1 MERINIAVL
10 ISGSGT
16 NLQAVIQSI
25 NKNKINGQIK
35 LVISNRQ
42 DAFGLKRA
50 EKEGIKNIFI
60 NPKEYSDEDYDEKLV
75 LELKKENIQ
84 LIVLAGYLKILTNP
98 ILKEYRNKII
108 NIHPSLIPSFSGK
121 KYYGI
126 KVHEEAIKYGV
137 KVSGA
142 TTHFVDKEPDGGPII
157 IQDTVRVDYEDKA
170 ESLQKKVLK
179 VEHKI
184 LSESI
189 KLFCQGRLEVIGRK
203 VKIKEQEVLWEH

>member
-1 MERINIAVL
+1 MEKINIGVL

-16 NLQAVIQSI
+16 NLQAII
-25 NKNKINGQIK
+25 NNVNNNKINGEIK

-60 NPKEYSDEDYDEKLV
+60 NPKEYCDDYDKKLV
-75 LELKKENIQ
+75 SEFKRENIQ
-84 LIVLAGYLKILTNP
+84 LIVLAGYLRILTKP
-98 ILKEYRNKII
+98 ILKEYSNRII

-121 KYYGI
+121 KFYGI

-137 KVSGA
+137 KISGA
-142 TTHFVDKEPDGGPII
+142 TTHFVDEEPDGGPII
-157 IQDTVRVDYEDKA
+157 IQDTVRVDYEDRA

-189 KLFCQGRLEVIGRK
+189 ELFCEGRLEVIGRK
-203 VKIKEQEVLWEH
+203 VKIKDQEVIWEH

>member
-1 MERINIAVL
+1 MEKINIGVL

-16 NLQAVIQSI
+16 NLQAII
-25 NKNKINGQIK
+25 NNVNNNKINGEIK

-60 NPKEYSDEDYDEKLV
+60 NPKEYRDDYDKKLV
-75 LELKKENIQ
+75 SEFKRENIQ
-84 LIVLAGYLKILTNP
+84 LIVLAGYLRILTKP
-98 ILKEYRNKII
+98 ILKEYSNRII

-121 KYYGI
+121 KFYGI

-142 TTHFVDKEPDGGPII
+142 TTHFVDEEPDGGPII
-157 IQDTVRVDYEDKA
+157 IQDTVRVDYEDRA

-189 KLFCQGRLEVIGRK
+189 ELFCEGRLEVIGRK
-203 VKIKEQEVLWEH
+203 VKIKDQEVI

>member
-1 MERINIAVL
+1 MEKINIGVL

-16 NLQAVIQSI
+16 NLQAII
-25 NKNKINGQIK
+25 NNVNNNKINGEIK

-98 ILKEYRNKII
+98 I
-108 NIHPSLIPSFSGK
+108 
-121 KYYGI
+121 
-126 KVHEEAIKYGV
+126 
-137 KVSGA
+137 
-142 TTHFVDKEPDGGPII
+142 
-157 IQDTVRVDYEDKA
+157 
-170 ESLQKKVLK
+170 
-179 VEHKI
+179 
-184 LSESI
+184 
-189 KLFCQGRLEVIGRK
+189 
-203 VKIKEQEVLWEH
+203 

>member
-1 MERINIAVL
+1 MEKINIGVL

-16 NLQAVIQSI
+16 NLQAIIKNV
-25 NKNKINGQIK
+25 NNNKINGEIK

-60 NPKEYSDEDYDEKLV
+60 NPKEYRDDYDKKLV
-75 LELKKENIQ
+75 SEFKRENIQ
-84 LIVLAGYLKILTNP
+84 LIVLAGYLRILTKP
-98 ILKEYRNKII
+98 ILKEYSNRII

-121 KYYGI
+121 KFYGI

-142 TTHFVDKEPDGGPII
+142 TTHFVDEEPDGGPII
-157 IQDTVRVDYEDKA
+157 IQDTVRVDYEDRA

-189 KLFCQGRLEVIGRK
+189 KLFCEGRLEVIGRK
-203 VKIKEQEVLWEH
+203 VKIKDQEVI

>member
-1 MERINIAVL
+1 MEKINIGVL

-16 NLQAVIQSI
+16 NLQAII
-25 NKNKINGQIK
+25 NNVNNNKINGEIK

-60 NPKEYSDEDYDEKLV
+60 NPKEYCDDYDKKLV
-75 LELKKENIQ
+75 SEFKRENIQ
-84 LIVLAGYLKILTNP
+84 LIVLAGYLRILTKP
-98 ILKEYRNKII
+98 ILKEYSNRII

-121 KYYGI
+121 KFYGI

-142 TTHFVDKEPDGGPII
+142 TTHFVDEEPDGGPII
-157 IQDTVRVDYEDKA
+157 IQDTVRVDYEDRA

-189 KLFCQGRLEVIGRK
+189 ELFCEGRLEVIGRK
-203 VKIKEQEVLWEH
+203 VKIKDQEVI